1 VTVRGSN
8 DIAVVD
14 ITDIRH
20 PKTVSTL
27 GQISLPRF
35 VSATELSYLQD
46 GALIRAPLSGS
57 PKTIVSSQSVGIF
70 AWSPDGN
77 TAAYLTS
84 QVFNE
89 TESKMEL
96 HLMSAGNDRVVGW
109 MSGLPKVW
117 GCETQACADTYD
129 LHLSYSPDG
138 RFISWAQNVRPVFR
152 LWGADGR
159 DVTPSTVVPFMTVWS
174 DAGLYFG
181 DSKGIE
187 VYRTGVVSP
196 FLPGAT
202 WIRPKASAGG
212 GQILYEARDG
222 SGLGHAYLA
231 DTTSG
236 KARDL
241 GQGRTEPQFLTSRY
255 VWYQGERLC
264 TATDQCAAG
273 PATGTGKT
281 YLYDLQDGT
290 ETESNITSVL
300 DVWPHAA

>member
-1 VTVRGSN
+1 
-8 DIAVVD
+8 
-14 ITDIRH
+14 
-20 PKTVSTL
+20 
-27 GQISLPRF
+27 
-35 VSATELSYLQD
+35 
-46 GALIRAPLSGS
+46 
-57 PKTIVSSQSVGIF
+57 
-70 AWSPDGN
+70 
-77 TAAYLTS
+77 
-84 QVFNE
+84 
-89 TESKMEL
+89 
-96 HLMSAGNDRVVGW
+96 MSA
-109 MSGLPKVW
+109 
-117 GCETQACADTYD
+117 
-129 LHLSYSPDG
+129 SYSPDG

-222 SGLGHAYLA
+222 SGLGHAYLV

-241 GQGRTEPQFLTSRY
+241 GQGRAEPQFSAAWQAIAQDIADGWGGGDSFC
-255 VWYQGERLC
+255 VWVFFQ
-264 TATDQCAAG
+264 
-273 PATGTGKT
+273 
-281 YLYDLQDGT
+281 
-290 ETESNITSVL
+290 
-300 DVWPHAA
+300 

>member
-1 VTVRGSN
+1 MRTGILGILALAAVVAAACGSVPPTASTTSAPSSRDLALVTVRGSN
-8 DIAVVD
+8 DIVVVD
-14 ITDIRH
+14 ITDIRN

-27 GQISLPRF
+27 GQISLPMF

-46 GALIRAPLSGS
+46 GGLVRAPLSGS
-57 PKTIVSSQSVGIF
+57 PKTIMSSQAVDIF

-77 TAAYLTS
+77 AAAYLTS
-84 QVFNE
+84 DFNG

-96 HLMSAGNDRVVGW
+96 HLMSAGKDRVVGS

-152 LWGADGR
+152 LWAADGK

-187 VYRTGVVSP
+187 VYRAGVVSP

-202 WIRPKASAGG
+202 WIRPKGSAGG

-222 SGLGHAYLA
+222 SGLVGQWQRSGIHVRA
-231 DTTSG
+231 DC
-236 KARDL
+236 DL
-241 GQGRTEPQFLTSRY
+241 GARSDPSAFRPFPSLSIHPR
-255 VWYQGERLC
+255 
-264 TATDQCAAG
+264 
-273 PATGTGKT
+273 
-281 YLYDLQDGT
+281 
-290 ETESNITSVL
+290 
-300 DVWPHAA
+300 